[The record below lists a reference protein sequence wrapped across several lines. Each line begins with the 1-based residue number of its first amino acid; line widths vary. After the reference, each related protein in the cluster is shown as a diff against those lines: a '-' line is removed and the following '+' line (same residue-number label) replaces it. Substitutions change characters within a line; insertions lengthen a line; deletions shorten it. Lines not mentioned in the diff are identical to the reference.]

1 MIFIYSVRDLHQ
13 ENREKIQQGASLY
26 QPAWEQV
33 AMLELVTSTFLEL
46 PLLMCTFLISC
57 GSSVLLVNYILART
71 VSKASCRS
79 DLFSIWGQR
88 MVPCSWPETRN
99 NHFLS
104 HGVTTGLLQWQAK
117 DSSNSA
123 LVKTGSGTIRL
134 APQAVI
140 LRPWEGEL
148 PSMYVSALL
157 GLMQLQCLCSTLF
170 VLWQNRRKYI
180 AKP

>member
-13 ENREKIQQGASLY
+13 ENREKSQQGASLY

-46 PLLMCTFLISC
+46 ALLTCTFLISC
-57 GSSVLLVNYILART
+57 GSSVLPVNYIPART
-71 VSKASCRS
+71 VSKAPCRS

-104 HGVTTGLLQWQAK
+104 HSVTTGLLRWQAK
-117 DSSNSA
+117 DSNSTQ
-123 LVKTGSGTIRL
+123 VKTGSGAIRL

-140 LRPWEGEL
+140 LRPWEREL
-148 PSMYVSALL
+148 PSMYVSALS
-157 GLMQLQCLCSTLF
+157 GWMQLQCLCSTLF
-170 VLWQNRRKYI
+170 IWWPNRGKYI

>member
-79 DLFSIWGQR
+79 DLFSI
-88 MVPCSWPETRN
+88 
-99 NHFLS
+99 
-104 HGVTTGLLQWQAK
+104 
-117 DSSNSA
+117 
-123 LVKTGSGTIRL
+123 
-134 APQAVI
+134 
-140 LRPWEGEL
+140 
-148 PSMYVSALL
+148 
-157 GLMQLQCLCSTLF
+157 
-170 VLWQNRRKYI
+170 
-180 AKP
+180 